1 MINKIFVINGSG
13 GVGKDTFVSL
23 FREVSKDFM
32 RIINY
37 SSVDRIK
44 EIAREIG
51 WSGEKDEKSR
61 KFLSDLK
68 VLCSEYNDLPFKCM
82 NKVVEE
88 NKNKYDTVIFLHIR
102 EPQEIKR
109 ACKEFEAKSILIK
122 RDSIKHIVSNEGD
135 KNVFDYKYDIVIN
148 NDKDIGSLKRK
159 ANRLFVDVLLNSINR
174 EY

>member
-23 FREVSKDFM
+23 FREVSKDFLKT
-32 RIINY
+32 INY

-44 EIAREIG
+44 EIAKEIG

-68 VLCSEYNDLPFKCM
+68 ILCSEYNDLPFKCM
-82 NKVVEE
+82 REVIETH
-88 NKNKYDTVIFLHIR
+88 KNMYDTVIFLHIR
-102 EPQEIKR
+102 EPQEIER
-109 ACKEFEAKSILIK
+109 VCKEFSAQSILVK
-122 RDSIKHIVSNEGD
+122 RDSVEHIVSNEGD

-148 NDKDIGSLKRK
+148 NDKDIKALKRK
-159 ANRLFVDVLLNSINR
+159 ANRLFADVLLNSINK